1 MTLKLK
7 QLHATASAASQFRE
21 STLKALDGYLSVRL
35 GPGEEKEEEGGMSDV
50 LGTYCLTYH
59 PRGSEVGKRVAL
71 LC

>member
-7 QLHATASAASQFRE
+7 QLHATASAVSQFRD

-35 GPGEEKEEEGGMSDV
+35 GPGEEEEGGTSDV
-50 LGTYCLTYH
+50 LGMYCLTYH

>member
-7 QLHATASAASQFRE
+7 QLHATASAVSQFRA
-21 STLKALDGYLSVRL
+21 TTFKALDEYLSVRL
-35 GPGEEKEEEGGMSDV
+35 GPGKEEGGNSDAV
-50 LGTYCLTYH
+50 GTYCLTYY